1 MRLDK
6 VIEQQLN
13 TSRKEMKRLFQQGK
27 VFVDHRIERRPERN
41 VDSSLHQI
49 MVAGRQLETQERYY
63 IANKPKGVVTANLDQ
78 QHQTVIAL
86 IAPED
91 QHPDLYAVG

>member
-27 VFVDHRIERRPERN
+27 
-41 VDSSLHQI
+41 SLWI
-49 MVAGRQLETQERYY
+49 
-63 IANKPKGVVTANLDQ
+63 ID
-78 QHQTVIAL
+78 
-86 IAPED
+86 
-91 QHPDLYAVG
+91 

>member
-27 VFVDHRIERRPERN
+27 VFVDHRDRK
-41 VDSSLHQI
+41 S
-49 MVAGRQLETQERYY
+49 
-63 IANKPKGVVTANLDQ
+63 VV
-78 QHQTVIAL
+78 
-86 IAPED
+86 
-91 QHPDLYAVG
+91 